1 MWSLYNN
8 ESGVYVSN
16 RKKLLWL
23 PGIPRKIRIARRVEG
38 TLPTDDCYGAHPFL
52 FSVYTRHYI
61 FLGARPRSDLRTS
74 VFEQVN
80 YAPHH
85 FGISGENMLMAE
97 GYVNARSLASKFYG
111 LYSLLRDLLS
121 KQS

>member
-1 MWSLYNN
+1 M
-8 ESGVYVSN
+8 YVSN
-16 RKKLLWL
+16 RKKLLLL
-23 PGIPRKIRIARRVEG
+23 PGILRKIRIARRVKG
-38 TLPTDDCYGAHPFL
+38 TLPTDDCYGVHPFP
-52 FSVYTRHYI
+52 FSVYIRHYIMI

-74 VFEQVN
+74 VFEHVD